1 MNKKK
6 LNKSQKKTIELFK
19 FACDSLAASVNQ
31 QLFDGCRKWY
41 WIGDEVGGAC
51 DFEETDVLNVDDMV
65 RIIENN
71 MTYDEYAEW
80 RDAILDNNRYIN
92 LKSWLMGA
100 RHDMFKEKENVKEYI
115 KPILDCC
122 CGSRMFYFDK
132 KDSNV
137 LFADIR
143 EVHEELCD
151 GRKLDVSPDVFADC
165 TNMPFAGGLFRMV
178 VFDPPHLKNVGL
190 NSWIC
195 KKYGKLPDNWQE
207 FINDS
212 IHECMRVLADYG
224 VLIFKWNEQQIKISE
239 VLDVI
244 KDYKPVFGHRT
255 TVKNNTIWLAFMKYP
270 KSTTTDISTSNR
282 G

>member
-1 MNKKK
+1 MINLLLKKTVK
-6 LNKSQKKTIELFK
+6 GKIDMRKINASQLGTIELFRM
-19 FACDSLAASVNQ
+19 ACNRLATFVNE
-31 QLFDGCRKWY
+31 QLFNGCRNWY

-51 DFEETDVLNVDDMV
+51 DFEEADVLNPEDMI
-65 RIIENN
+65 RIIENGL
-71 MTYDEYAEW
+71 TYDEYVEW
-80 RDAILDNNRYIN
+80 REANLDDGRYIN
-92 LKSWLMGA
+92 LKSWLMGL
-100 RHDMFKEKENVKEYI
+100 RHDMLKEKVKENI

-132 KDSNV
+132 KDPNV

-151 GRKLDVSPDVFADC
+151 GRLLDVNPDVFADC
-165 TNMPFAGGLFRMV
+165 TNMPFTDGSFRMV

-190 NSWIC
+190 NSWLC
-195 KKYGKLPDNWQE
+195 KKYGILPDNWQE

-224 VLIFKWNEQQIKISE
+224 VLIFKWNEQQIKVSE
-239 VLDVI
+239 VLDAI

-255 TVKNNTIWLAFMKYP
+255 TVKNNTIWMAFMKQP
-270 KSTTTDISTSNR
+270 QL
-282 G
+282 